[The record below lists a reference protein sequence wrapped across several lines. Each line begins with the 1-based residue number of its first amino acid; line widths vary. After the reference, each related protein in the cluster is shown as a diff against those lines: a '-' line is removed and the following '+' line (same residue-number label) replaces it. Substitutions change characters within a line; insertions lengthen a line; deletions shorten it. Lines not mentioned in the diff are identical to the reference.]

1 MRNGAR
7 CRNIPSMRSFVL
19 LITLTVP
26 LLAQADPTPEEV
38 ARAHYVSAQ
47 AYFKQGR
54 VADALREFEEAYRI
68 APRPAFHY
76 NIAICQEKLGND
88 AEAIAAYERYL
99 EESPDAPDR
108 EAVQAHIDQ
117 LRVLHPPP
125 APPPAAPPP
134 AAEAAPSPAPSAEPV
149 PPAAQ
154 PTAAHVAEKPSRAW
168 VWGLVGGGLAVVTA
182 AVIIG
187 VVVGTS
193 GNGSIRTLPGVT
205 LR

>member
-1 MRNGAR
+1 MRAV
-7 CRNIPSMRSFVL
+7 VL
-19 LITLTVP
+19 LITLALP
-26 LLAQADPTPEEV
+26 LLALADDPTPEQV

-54 VADALREFEEAYRI
+54 VADALREFQEAYRI

-76 NIAICQEKLGND
+76 NIAICHEKLGND

-99 EESPDAPDR
+99 EESPDAPDHD
-108 EAVQAHIDQ
+108 AVQAHIDQ

-125 APPPAAPPP
+125 PTAPPPAPPPSAPPEP
-134 AAEAAPSPAPSAEPV
+134 AAAPSPAPAVAEPL
-149 PPAAQ
+149 PPGAQ
-154 PTAAHVAEKPSRAW
+154 PTATRAAEKPSHAW
-168 VWGLVGGGLAVVTA
+168 IWGVTGASIAVVTA

-193 GNGSIRTLPGVT
+193 GSGNIRTLPGVT
-205 LR
+205 LK

>member
-1 MRNGAR
+1 MRAL
-7 CRNIPSMRSFVL
+7 VL
-19 LITLTVP
+19 LVTLVLP
-26 LLAQADPTPEEV
+26 LPALADPTPDEV

-47 AYFKQGR
+47 AYYKQGR

-76 NIAICQEKLGND
+76 NIAICHEKLGND
-88 AEAIAAYERYL
+88 AEAIAAYQRYL
-99 EESPDAPDR
+99 EESPDAPDH

-125 APPPAAPPP
+125 PSNSAPPPNAPPP
-134 AAEAAPSPAPSAEPV
+134 SNVPPEPAAATPSPAPAAEPL
-149 PPAAQ
+149 PPGAQ
-154 PTAAHVAEKPSRAW
+154 PAVTHVAEKPSRAW
-168 VWGLVGGGLAVVTA
+168 VWGVAGGGIALVTV

-193 GNGSIRTLPGVT
+193 GSGNIRTLPGVT
-205 LR
+205 LK